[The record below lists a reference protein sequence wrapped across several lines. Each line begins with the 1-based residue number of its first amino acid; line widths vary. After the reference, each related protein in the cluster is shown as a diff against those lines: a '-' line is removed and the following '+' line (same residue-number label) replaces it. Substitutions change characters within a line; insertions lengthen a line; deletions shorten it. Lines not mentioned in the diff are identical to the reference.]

1 MPTTTLKNLA
11 YRAALPL
18 LAPSPRGKMRAEA
31 SGHAIR
37 HLPEYLRLLAQHHV
51 LGSSLLIAD
60 GAEQAE
66 LHVSVD
72 GKIGHAASGG
82 TMYRVASITKTATAL
97 TVLRLCEAG
106 AFSLNDPV
114 RALLPNGE
122 RDAALEGVTLRQLL
136 SHTSG
141 LRDVPAYA
149 SALAQGADFHRV
161 LASEG
166 VRGGRP
172 GETFAYCN
180 LGFGLLGCVLEQATG
195 QSVAQVMAEQLFRPL
210 GMEATLDA
218 SALEEARIMPIRR
231 VLARHP
237 APDVRVTALGAQAL
251 SQPDPER
258 HFGHTA
264 GAMYT
269 NAPSLSRMMALIRQ
283 EGEIDGARLLQA
295 DSIRQMTTAHA
306 SYGASSPGMS
316 YGLGLVL
323 LADPT
328 LPGCRLVGHQGF
340 AYGCVDGAFVDLAT
354 GRQVIF
360 LNGGASEARQGRLG
374 LVNRD
379 VLRWALGKELPA
391 WT

>member
-18 LAPSPRGKMRAEA
+18 LAPSPRGKMRVETT
-31 SGHAIR
+31 GHEIR
-37 HLPEYLRLLAQHHV
+37 HLPEYLRLLTRHHV
-51 LGSSLLIAD
+51 LGSSLLIQS
-60 GAEQAE
+60 GAQRATV
-66 LHVSVD
+66 HVSV
-72 GKIGHAASGG
+72 GGGINHAASDN
-82 TMYRVASITKTATAL
+82 TLYRVASITKTATAL

-106 AFSLNDPV
+106 AFSLDDPV
-114 RALLPNGE
+114 QALLPGGIRE
-122 RDAALEGVTLRQLL
+122 AALEGVTLRQLL

-149 SALAQGADFHRV
+149 AALAHGEDLHSV
-161 LASEG
+161 LTAKG
-166 VRGGRP
+166 VRGSRP
-172 GETFAYCN
+172 GDTFVYCN
-180 LGFGLLGCVLEQATG
+180 LGFGLLGCVLEEATG

-218 SALEEARIMPIRR
+218 STLEEGRIMPLRR

-237 APDVRVTALGAQAL
+237 GADVRITALGAQPL
-251 SQPDPER
+251 CQPDPAR

-269 NAPSLSRMMALIRQ
+269 NAASLSRMMTLICQ
-283 EGEIDGARLLQA
+283 EGELDGARLLQA
-295 DSIRQMTTAHA
+295 ASIRQMTTAHA
-306 SYGASSPGMS
+306 SYGAASPGMR

-323 LADPT
+323 LTDPAI
-328 LPGCRLVGHQGF
+328 PGCRLIGHQGF
-340 AYGCVDGAFVDLAT
+340 AYGCVDGAFADLAT

-379 VLRWALGKELPA
+379 VLRWALGKELSA